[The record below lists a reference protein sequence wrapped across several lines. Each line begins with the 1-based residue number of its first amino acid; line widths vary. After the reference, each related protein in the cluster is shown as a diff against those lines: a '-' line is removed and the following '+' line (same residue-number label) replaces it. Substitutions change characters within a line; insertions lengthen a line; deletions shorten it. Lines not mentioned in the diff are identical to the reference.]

1 MDPLSIKTDSFK
13 PGTQRADRR
22 PVVVPARITW
32 KDSRGA
38 TRFASVV
45 TRDVSESGVFI
56 EWQEST
62 RISLYRLVHFQV
74 EREARQAD
82 GLPASL
88 RSGRVLSAVYRM
100 GSHRRST
107 GTPDG
112 YGLRLLVEPR
122 RNAASAP
129 ARTDRPALEATAIA

>member
-1 MDPLSIKTDSFK
+1 MDPLNIKAGRFK

-22 PVVVPARITW
+22 RVVVPARITW

-56 EWQEST
+56 EWRESAA
-62 RISLYRLVHFQV
+62 IPLYRLVHLQV

-88 RSGRVLSAVYRM
+88 RSGKVLSVVYRM
-100 GSHRRST
+100 GLHRRST

-112 YGLRLLVEPR
+112 YGLRLLIEPG
-122 RNAASAP
+122 RNAASA
-129 ARTDRPALEATAIA
+129 RTDALALEATAIA